1 MAQPPPQ
8 VLDLVQ
14 RFDRNRDAYRSP
26 HYNETQVRREFLDPL
41 FKCLGWDIDNEQGY
55 AEAYKDV
62 VHEDAIKVGEAT
74 KAPDYCFRIG
84 GTRKFF
90 LEAKRPSVDIKND
103 VSPAFQ
109 LRRYAWTTKL
119 PLSVLS
125 DFEEFAVYD
134 CRLKPDHKQTAAIGR
149 ILYIPF
155 TEYAQRWDEI
165 AGIFSRD
172 AVLKGSFDKFADST
186 KAKGTADVDDEF
198 LRTIETWRSDL
209 ARNLALRNP
218 KLSQRELN
226 FAVQRIIDRIIFL
239 RIGEGRGIED
249 YGRLRALTNA
259 DRIYPRLAQLFEE
272 ADTRYNSGLFHFK
285 SEKGRHEAPDELTL
299 ALDIDDKLLRDIIKG
314 LYYPESPYVF
324 SALPADILGQVYEQF
339 LGKVIRLTEGHRAV
353 VEEKPEVKKAGGVY
367 YTPTYVVDYIVQTTV
382 GHLLE
387 GKTPKHAAK
396 LKILDPACGSGSFLI
411 GAYEYLLKWH
421 RDYYTKHEPAKW
433 AKGAKPVLVQVG
445 PGNWKLTIA
454 ERKRILL
461 DNIFGVD
468 IDNQA
473 VETTKLSL
481 LLKVLEGE
489 TQQSLQPVLRLF
501 HERAL
506 PDLGD
511 NIKCGNSLIGPDFY
525 QQQQM
530 PLLDD
535 EERYRVNVFDWQV
548 EFPQVFQPRSSSG
561 ELRET
566 AAASPLDYMTP
577 GVPLH
582 GRYAYKKM
590 KGEKAVGSPSPA
602 QSTWE
607 GGFDVVIGNPPY
619 VRQES
624 LSDFKAYFETHY
636 EAFEGTADLFAYFME
651 KAAKLLSPNG
661 RFSCIVSSSFLRTT
675 YAEPLRRVLK
685 MNAAVLRIVDFGG
698 LPVFAN
704 AKDTYVCI
712 PLLAKSPQPY
722 RVEVSRVDSLTN
734 RDLERHVAA
743 NHFTI
748 PHDRLSP
755 EAWSLKSDDEA
766 AVFAKMMQAGTPLG
780 GYVQRK
786 FFRGLLT
793 GLNEAFELSPQQ
805 RAEILK
811 VSPQAAPL
819 IKPFLGG
826 QDIRRYLVE
835 DDGRHLI
842 VIPAG
847 WTRQQ
852 MAKAKGNAGDYSE
865 REAWNWLSR
874 THPAVAGHLG
884 SFTEPLRK
892 RQDQGDYWWELRS
905 CDYYQYFD
913 APKIIFP
920 DICKGPRFHLDRSG
934 IYLANTAYCLGT
946 GDPYLLGIL
955 NSRLFW
961 FAISNISIPFGIRAG
976 KYRYRLIYQYMEKV
990 PIRPIN
996 AENPADR
1003 SRRDQVAQLAEQMVV
1018 LHQRQAAARTPQEKT
1033 ALERQIAATDT
1044 QLDTLMYAL
1053 YGLTDAE
1060 IKIVE
1065 ASTA

>member
-8 VLDLVQ
+8 VLELVQ
-14 RFDRNRDAYRSP
+14 RFDRNHEAYRSP

-41 FKCLGWDIDNEQGY
+41 FKFLGWDIDNEQGY

-119 PLSVLS
+119 SLSVLS

-149 ILYIPF
+149 ILYIPY
-155 TEYAQRWDEI
+155 TEYSGRWDEI

-172 AVLKGSFDKFADST
+172 AVLKGSFDKFAEST

-198 LRTIETWRSDL
+198 LRTIEAWRAEL

-249 YGRLRALTNA
+249 YGRLRALTNG
-259 DRIYPRLAQLFEE
+259 DRIYRRLCQAFEE

-285 SEKGRHEAPDELTL
+285 PEKGRHEAPDELTL
-299 ALDIDDKLLRDIIKG
+299 ALDLDDKLLRDIIKG

-339 LGKVIRLTEGHRAV
+339 LGKVIRLTDGHRAV
-353 VEEKPEVKKAGGVY
+353 IEEKPEVKKAGGVY

-387 GKTPKHAAK
+387 GKNPKQAAK
-396 LKILDPACGSGSFLI
+396 LRIVDPACGSGSFLI

-511 NIKCGNSLIGPDFY
+511 NIKCGNSLVGRDFY

-530 PLLDD
+530 ALLDD
-535 EERYRVNVFDWQV
+535 EERYRVNVFDWTA
-548 EFPQVFQPRSSSG
+548 EFPDIF
-561 ELRET
+561 
-566 AAASPLDYMTP
+566 
-577 GVPLH
+577 
-582 GRYAYKKM
+582 
-590 KGEKAVGSPSPA
+590 KA
-602 QSTWE
+602 
-607 GGFDVVIGNPPY
+607 GGFDAVIGNPPY

-636 EAFEGTADLFAYFME
+636 EAFDGTADLFAYFME
-651 KAAKLLSPNG
+651 KAAKLLSPGG
-661 RFSCIVSSSFLRTT
+661 RFSYIVSTSFLRTT

-685 MNAAVLRIVDFGG
+685 KNAAVLRIVDFGG

-722 RVEVSRVDSLTN
+722 RVEVSRVDSLAI
-734 RDLERHVAA
+734 RDLERHVTA

-755 EAWSLKSDDEA
+755 EAWSLKSDEEA
-766 AVFAKMMQAGTPLG
+766 AVFAKVMQAGAPLG

-805 RAEILK
+805 HAEILK
-811 VSPQAAPL
+811 VSPQSAPL

-852 MAKAKGNAGDYSE
+852 MAKAKGNPGDYSE

-874 THPAVAGHLG
+874 AHPAVAGHLG
-884 SFTEPLRK
+884 NFTEPLRK

-920 DICKGPRFHLDRSG
+920 DICKGPRFQLDRSG

-961 FAISNISIPFGIRAG
+961 FAISNLSIPFGIRAG

-996 AENPADR
+996 AENPADK

-1018 LHQRQAAARTPQEKT
+1018 LHQRQGAARTPQEKT

-1044 QLDTLMYAL
+1044 QLDKLVYDL
-1053 YGLTDAE
+1053 YGLTEAE
-1060 IKIVE
+1060 IAVVSQ
-1065 ASTA
+1065 AVQ

>member
-8 VLDLVQ
+8 VLELVQ
-14 RFDRNRDAYRSP
+14 RFDRNHEAYRSP

-41 FKCLGWDIDNEQGY
+41 FKFLGWDIDNEQGY

-119 PLSVLS
+119 SLSVLS

-149 ILYIPF
+149 ILYIPY
-155 TEYAQRWDEI
+155 TEYSGRWDEI

-172 AVLKGSFDKFADST
+172 AVLKGSFDKFAEST

-198 LRTIETWRSDL
+198 LRTIEAWRAEL

-249 YGRLRALTNA
+249 YGRLRALTNG
-259 DRIYPRLAQLFEE
+259 DRIYRRLCQAFEE

-285 SEKGRHEAPDELTL
+285 PEKGRHEAPDELTL
-299 ALDIDDKLLRDIIKG
+299 ALDLDDKLLRDIIKG
-314 LYYPESPYVF
+314 FYYPESPYVF

-339 LGKVIRLTEGHRAV
+339 LGKVIRLTDGHRAV
-353 VEEKPEVKKAGGVY
+353 IEEKPEVKKAGGVY

-387 GKTPKHAAK
+387 GKNPKQAAK
-396 LKILDPACGSGSFLI
+396 LRIVDPACGSGSFLI

-511 NIKCGNSLIGPDFY
+511 NIKCGNSLVGRDFY

-530 PLLDD
+530 ALLDD
-535 EERYRVNVFDWQV
+535 EERYRVNVFDWTA
-548 EFPQVFQPRSSSG
+548 EFPDIF
-561 ELRET
+561 
-566 AAASPLDYMTP
+566 
-577 GVPLH
+577 
-582 GRYAYKKM
+582 
-590 KGEKAVGSPSPA
+590 KA
-602 QSTWE
+602 
-607 GGFDVVIGNPPY
+607 GGFDAVIGNPPY

-636 EAFEGTADLFAYFME
+636 EAFDGTADLFAYFME
-651 KAAKLLSPNG
+651 KAAKLLSPGG
-661 RFSCIVSSSFLRTT
+661 RFSYIVSTSFLRTT

-685 MNAAVLRIVDFGG
+685 KNAAVLRIVDFGG

-722 RVEVSRVDSLTN
+722 RVEVSRVDSLAI
-734 RDLERHVAA
+734 RDLERHVTA

-755 EAWSLKSDDEA
+755 EAWSLKSDEEA
-766 AVFAKMMQAGTPLG
+766 AVFAKVMQAGAPLG

-805 RAEILK
+805 HAEILK
-811 VSPQAAPL
+811 VSPQSAPL

-852 MAKAKGNAGDYSE
+852 MAKAKGNPGDYSE

-874 THPAVAGHLG
+874 AHPAVAGHLG
-884 SFTEPLRK
+884 NFTEPLRK

-920 DICKGPRFHLDRSG
+920 DICKGPRFQLDRSG

-961 FAISNISIPFGIRAG
+961 FAISNLSIPFGIRAG

-996 AENPADR
+996 AENPADK

-1018 LHQRQAAARTPQEKT
+1018 LHQRQGAARTPQEKT

-1044 QLDTLMYAL
+1044 QLDKLVYDL
-1053 YGLTDAE
+1053 YGLTEAE
-1060 IKIVE
+1060 IAVVSQ
-1065 ASTA
+1065 AVQ